1 MERLNKHKFLL
12 LAILANILFLWRSYV
27 EDGRVHITWIHIV
40 FGLVPLT
47 VSVLKTIERQA
58 KHSH

>member
-1 MERLNKHKFLL
+1 MERINKHKFLL
-12 LAILANILFLWRSYV
+12 LAILGNLLFFWRSYV

-47 VSVLKTIERQA
+47 VSIIRTIEKQA
-58 KHSH
+58 KSAH